1 MDPTGAIQILSLLI
15 LLLLSG
21 YFSSAETAYTAAN
34 ELGLKEEAENGKKQ
48 AVIAL
53 KLLDNKSKLLSA
65 ILIFNNIVNLSASA
79 LTTTI
84 AMKYLGSAYIALA
97 TGILT
102 FILLIVG
109 EITPKTIA
117 TVKSETIALK
127 YASVLYLVV
136 KLLTPV
142 IFIVDKFSRAFLKLF
157 NVDPDA
163 AREAM
168 TEYELRSI
176 VAASHED
183 GVIETEERQ
192 MIDNV
197 VDFGD
202 SCAKDVMIPRV
213 EMCSV
218 SIESTFNEL
227 KEVFFDKKYT
237 RIPVYQK
244 NINNI
249 IGILH
254 VKKYDETP
262 DNIVGVLNMKDL
274 LFYQNYDGFNIR
286 SIMREPNF
294 TFEYKKT
301 SDLLMEM
308 RENTIPMIF
317 VLDEYG
323 ATVGLVTLEDLLE
336 EIVGEI
342 RDEYDEDED
351 DLIKETGE
359 NEYLLD
365 GTLKLDDI
373 NNALGTTLS
382 SEEYDSIGGLII
394 EKLDHIPEVNESVE
408 LKEEHIRLTVNQ
420 MDKTHIESV
429 IMQIL
434 PYSSAEASES
444 EEVSSEAEPS

>member
-237 RIPVYQK
+237 RIPVY
-244 NINNI
+244 
-249 IGILH
+249 
-254 VKKYDETP
+254 DETP

-336 EIVGEI
+336 EIVGEV

>member
-34 ELGLKEEAENGKKQ
+34 ELGLKEEADNGKKH

-237 RIPVYQK
+237 RIPVY
-244 NINNI
+244 
-249 IGILH
+249 
-254 VKKYDETP
+254 DETP

-434 PYSSAEASES
+434 PYSSTEASES

>member
-237 RIPVYQK
+237 RIPVY
-244 NINNI
+244 
-249 IGILH
+249 
-254 VKKYDETP
+254 DETP

-408 LKEEHIRLTVNQ
+408 LKEEHIRLKVNQ

-434 PYSSAEASES
+434 PYSSEEDSES

>member
-237 RIPVYQK
+237 RIPVY
-244 NINNI
+244 
-249 IGILH
+249 
-254 VKKYDETP
+254 DETP

-434 PYSSAEASES
+434 PYSSAEVSES

>member
-237 RIPVYQK
+237 RIPVY
-244 NINNI
+244 
-249 IGILH
+249 
-254 VKKYDETP
+254 DETP

-342 RDEYDEDED
+342 RDEYDEDEY

-444 EEVSSEAEPS
+444 EEVSSEAELS

>member
-163 AREAM
+163 ASEAM

-237 RIPVYQK
+237 RIPV
-244 NINNI
+244 
-249 IGILH
+249 
-254 VKKYDETP
+254 YDETP

>member
-117 TVKSETIALK
+117 TVKSETIALR

-237 RIPVYQK
+237 RIPV
-244 NINNI
+244 
-249 IGILH
+249 
-254 VKKYDETP
+254 YDETP

-434 PYSSAEASES
+434 PYSSEEASES

>member
-117 TVKSETIALK
+117 TVKSETIALR

-142 IFIVDKFSRAFLKLF
+142 IFIVDKLSRAFLKLF

-237 RIPVYQK
+237 RIPV
-244 NINNI
+244 
-249 IGILH
+249 
-254 VKKYDETP
+254 YDETP

-434 PYSSAEASES
+434 PYSSEEASES

>member
-136 KLLTPV
+136 ILLTPV

-237 RIPVYQK
+237 RIPV
-244 NINNI
+244 
-249 IGILH
+249 
-254 VKKYDETP
+254 YDETP

-444 EEVSSEAEPS
+444 EEVSSEAELS

>member
-237 RIPVYQK
+237 RIPVY
-244 NINNI
+244 
-249 IGILH
+249 
-254 VKKYDETP
+254 DETP

-408 LKEEHIRLTVNQ
+408 LKEEHIRLTVNH

>member
-142 IFIVDKFSRAFLKLF
+142 IFIVDKLSRAFLKLF
-157 NVDPDA
+157 NIDPDA

-237 RIPVYQK
+237 RIPV
-244 NINNI
+244 
-249 IGILH
+249 
-254 VKKYDETP
+254 YDETP

-342 RDEYDEDED
+342 RDEYDEDEE
-351 DLIKETGE
+351 DLIKEIGE

>member
-1 MDPTGAIQILSLLI
+1 MDPTGAIQIISLLV

-65 ILIFNNIVNLSASA
+65 ILIVNNIVNLSASA
-79 LTTTI
+79 LTTTL

-109 EITPKTIA
+109 EITPKTLA
-117 TVKSETIALK
+117 TVKSETIALR
-127 YASVLYLVV
+127 YASVLYFVV

-142 IFIVDKFSRAFLKLF
+142 IFIIDKLSRAFLKLF

-213 EMCSV
+213 EMCSLSV
-218 SIESTFNEL
+218 DATFDEL

-237 RIPVYQK
+237 RIPVFE
-244 NINNI
+244 
-249 IGILH
+249 
-254 VKKYDETP
+254 ETP

-286 SIMREPNF
+286 EIMREPNF

-342 RDEYDEDED
+342 RDEYDEDEA
-351 DLIKETGE
+351 DLIKEIGE

-408 LKEEHIRLTVNQ
+408 LKEEHIRLKVNQ

-429 IMQIL
+429 IMQLL
-434 PYSSAEASES
+434 PHSSEDDSES
-444 EEVSSEAEPS
+444 EEASSEAEPS

>member
-1 MDPTGAIQILSLLI
+1 
-15 LLLLSG
+15 
-21 YFSSAETAYTAAN
+21 
-34 ELGLKEEAENGKKQ
+34 
-48 AVIAL
+48 
-53 KLLDNKSKLLSA
+53 
-65 ILIFNNIVNLSASA
+65 
-79 LTTTI
+79 
-84 AMKYLGSAYIALA
+84 MKYLGSAYIALA

-237 RIPVYQK
+237 RIPV
-244 NINNI
+244 
-249 IGILH
+249 
-254 VKKYDETP
+254 YDETP

>member
-157 NVDPDA
+157 NIDPDA

-237 RIPVYQK
+237 RIPV
-244 NINNI
+244 
-249 IGILH
+249 
-254 VKKYDETP
+254 YDETP

>member
-237 RIPVYQK
+237 RIPVY
-244 NINNI
+244 
-249 IGILH
+249 
-254 VKKYDETP
+254 DETP

-434 PYSSAEASES
+434 PYSSAEVSES
-444 EEVSSEAEPS
+444 EEVSSEAELS

>member
-102 FILLIVG
+102 FMLLIVG

-237 RIPVYQK
+237 RIPV
-244 NINNI
+244 
-249 IGILH
+249 
-254 VKKYDETP
+254 YDETP

-434 PYSSAEASES
+434 PYSSEEASES

>member
-237 RIPVYQK
+237 RIPVY
-244 NINNI
+244 
-249 IGILH
+249 
-254 VKKYDETP
+254 DETP

-359 NEYLLD
+359 NKYLLD

-434 PYSSAEASES
+434 PYSSTEASES

>member
-53 KLLDNKSKLLSA
+53 NLLDNKSKLLSA

-237 RIPVYQK
+237 RIPV
-244 NINNI
+244 
-249 IGILH
+249 
-254 VKKYDETP
+254 YDETP

-444 EEVSSEAEPS
+444 EEVSSEAELS

>member
-202 SCAKDVMIPRV
+202 SCAKDVMIPRI

-237 RIPVYQK
+237 RIPV
-244 NINNI
+244 
-249 IGILH
+249 
-254 VKKYDETP
+254 YDETP

>member
-84 AMKYLGSAYIALA
+84 AMKYLGSAYVALA

-237 RIPVYQK
+237 RIPV
-244 NINNI
+244 
-249 IGILH
+249 
-254 VKKYDETP
+254 YDETP

>member
-237 RIPVYQK
+237 RIPVY
-244 NINNI
+244 
-249 IGILH
+249 
-254 VKKYDETP
+254 DETP

-408 LKEEHIRLTVNQ
+408 RKEEHIRLTVNQ

>member
-1 MDPTGAIQILSLLI
+1 LDPTGAIQILSLLI

-127 YASVLYLVV
+127 YASVLYLAV

-237 RIPVYQK
+237 RIPV
-244 NINNI
+244 
-249 IGILH
+249 
-254 VKKYDETP
+254 YDETP

>member
-176 VAASHED
+176 VAASHEN

-237 RIPVYQK
+237 RIPV
-244 NINNI
+244 
-249 IGILH
+249 
-254 VKKYDETP
+254 YDETP

>member
-237 RIPVYQK
+237 RIPVY
-244 NINNI
+244 
-249 IGILH
+249 
-254 VKKYDETP
+254 DETP

-308 RENTIPMIF
+308 R
-317 VLDEYG
+317 
-323 ATVGLVTLEDLLE
+323 E

-434 PYSSAEASES
+434 PYSSAEVSES

>member
-237 RIPVYQK
+237 RIPVY
-244 NINNI
+244 
-249 IGILH
+249 
-254 VKKYDETP
+254 DETP

-434 PYSSAEASES
+434 PY
-444 EEVSSEAEPS
+444 

>member
-237 RIPVYQK
+237 RIPVY
-244 NINNI
+244 
-249 IGILH
+249 
-254 VKKYDETP
+254 DETP

-434 PYSSAEASES
+434 PYSSEEASES
-444 EEVSSEAEPS
+444 EEVSSEAELS

>member
-142 IFIVDKFSRAFLKLF
+142 IFIVDKF

-237 RIPVYQK
+237 RIPV
-244 NINNI
+244 
-249 IGILH
+249 
-254 VKKYDETP
+254 YDETP

>member
-237 RIPVYQK
+237 RIPVY
-244 NINNI
+244 
-249 IGILH
+249 
-254 VKKYDETP
+254 DETP

-342 RDEYDEDED
+342 RDEYDEDEY

>member
-237 RIPVYQK
+237 RIPVYD
-244 NINNI
+244 
-249 IGILH
+249 G
-254 VKKYDETP
+254 TP

-342 RDEYDEDED
+342 RDEYDEDEE
-351 DLIKETGE
+351 DLIKEIGE